1 MYNENWSR
9 GEKAVARRA
18 YDAARGRE
26 YSALAEQVRRL
37 ANSIADPG
45 DIWEL
50 HNFLSRRRKE
60 INEKYEYRYS
70 VLVFIF
76 ARLIN
81 EGWLTEAELAGLGEE
96 KLAGIRFLTKGR

>member
-18 YDAARGRE
+18 YDAARSRE

-37 ANSIADPG
+37 AKNIADPG

-50 HNFLSRRRKE
+50 HDFLSRKRKGFDQ
-60 INEKYEYRYS
+60 KYNYRYS
-70 VLVFIF
+70 KLVFVF
-76 ARLIN
+76 AELIAG
-81 EGWLTEAELAGLGEE
+81 GWLTEAELAGLDED
-96 KLAGIRFLTKGR
+96 KLARIHFLLEV